1 VPCAFLV
8 AQGHLWHLSIVATPM
23 RVMQAIYTQIAIGYR
38 YPYVATRFIK
48 NRKML
53 YLRLHYFF
61 MRAVWNSGVGVCA
74 Q

>member
-1 VPCAFLV
+1 
-8 AQGHLWHLSIVATPM
+8 M
-23 RVMQAIYTQIAIGYR
+23 RVMQARHTQIAIGYR

-53 YLRLHYFF
+53 HLKLHYFF
-61 MRAVWNSGVGVCA
+61 MRAVWDLGLGVCA

>member
-1 VPCAFLV
+1 
-8 AQGHLWHLSIVATPM
+8 M
-23 RVMQAIYTQIAIGYR
+23 RVIQARHTQIAIGYR

-53 YLRLHYFF
+53 HLKLHYFF
-61 MRAVWNSGVGVCA
+61 MRAVWNSGAGVCA